1 MLSHLVVQ
9 ELSKKYDSFVA
20 LVPTN
25 FELMGGEISILSGP
39 NGSGKTTLL
48 SCLTGLVPLS
58 SGSVQVMGYDL
69 YRDEVE
75 VRHRM
80 IYVPDV
86 PRFYLELTAWEH
98 LRFIALANGV
108 EKDFEQKAERL
119 MKKYGIWETKDLFPH
134 HYSRGMRLK
143 LGLALALIRP
153 FDVLLLDEPTSAL
166 DEEGVRMLVEELR
179 GMQMPGLAWLVPGM
193 VAAISFAAVF
203 DVIRRSRSGLL
214 LNGSV
219 PELSAGGILLGILL
233 AGIPLM
239 IYMLA
244 PGILGMLL
252 AIILSWGMGY
262 LAFELVAYAYR
273 NIDHA

>member
-1 MLSHLVVQ
+1 MPSHLVVH

-20 LVPTN
+20 LAPTK

-48 SCLTGLVPLS
+48 SCLTGLVPPS
-58 SGSVQVMGYDL
+58 SGTVQVMGYDL

-75 VRHRM
+75 VRRHM

-98 LRFIALANGV
+98 LRFMALANGV
-108 EKDFEQKAERL
+108 EKDFQQRAEKL
-119 MKKYGIWETKDLFPH
+119 MRKYGIWEAKDLFPH

-166 DEEGVRMLVEELR
+166 DEEGISMLVEELR
-179 GMQMPGLAWLVPGM
+179 SIRNAGAAILLTTHDPGLIDQLADRRLLIHNGEIK
-193 VAAISFAAVF
+193 AA
-203 DVIRRSRSGLL
+203 
-214 LNGSV
+214 
-219 PELSAGGILLGILL
+219 
-233 AGIPLM
+233 
-239 IYMLA
+239 
-244 PGILGMLL
+244 
-252 AIILSWGMGY
+252 
-262 LAFELVAYAYR
+262 
-273 NIDHA
+273 

>member
-1 MLSHLVVQ
+1 MPSHLIVQ

-20 LVPTN
+20 LAPTN

-48 SCLTGLVPLS
+48 SCLTGLVPPS
-58 SGSVQVMGYDL
+58 SGTVKVMGYDL

-75 VRHRM
+75 VRRRM

-108 EKDFEQKAERL
+108 EKDFDQRAERL
-119 MKKYGIWETKDLFPH
+119 MKKYGIWEAKDLFPH

-166 DEEGVRMLVEELR
+166 DEDGVSILVEELR
-179 GMQMPGLAWLVPGM
+179 SLRNAGAAILLTTHDPGLIDQLADRRLLIRNGEIK
-193 VAAISFAAVF
+193 VA
-203 DVIRRSRSGLL
+203 
-214 LNGSV
+214 
-219 PELSAGGILLGILL
+219 
-233 AGIPLM
+233 
-239 IYMLA
+239 
-244 PGILGMLL
+244 
-252 AIILSWGMGY
+252 
-262 LAFELVAYAYR
+262 
-273 NIDHA
+273 